1 MEEVNNN
8 PVPPE
13 CASLKDNDC
22 TGSGIIV
29 SCTRQLG
36 QLSPGDHACIL
47 YDDSTQKIPSISA
60 FACSAIKLG
69 HACLYLTS
77 GSSRQEVVDAISKAY
92 PSAPVNLVDKR
103 LTTFDPGLF
112 FAPHGIFEPDRAI
125 ALLKEEIKK
134 ASSNDCLLCVIGDM
148 GWALRDSE
156 PVDKLFEYESLLG
169 TELPSCRSWKVICQ
183 YDVSKFHPK
192 VIKEVLRTHPMIIWK
207 GKVLRNFY
215 YLPPE
220 DFLSQS
226 HNQVEVSRW
235 ISHLEEKR
243 LKQLELE
250 ESEACYRV
258 IFENA
263 GTAICIIKSDYTV
276 DLVNHHW
283 VKTLGFY
290 KEEVESRANL
300 MDFVH
305 PDDKDAVGEYLKSLD
320 EACKNNEH
328 GYEVRLV
335 NAKGQTV
342 VVAFTIHMIPGS
354 GKYIVSALD
363 ITELKRKTSQ
373 LELYHKHLEELVRKR
388 TRKLE
393 AETEK
398 SQKMAREIAQ
408 LYRQESELRMQ
419 LERSSSEKSKFMR
432 FLVHELK
439 TPLTPMM
446 GSADILFEKVKGTE
460 LERLAANI
468 IRGSH
473 SLNNRVNDLL
483 DLARGEMG
491 LLHLSG
497 GWVDLPGLLKDVVCY
512 MAVEF
517 ERRRQLVCLDIDY
530 ATPMIWGDNERLRQ
544 VVINLM
550 DNASKFTPAKGRI
563 FVKTMVVND
572 FLMVVIRDTGVGIK
586 KERQEAIFY
595 DYSTHPKPDDPAANM
610 GIGLHLC
617 KLLIDLHGGDLWV
630 NSTEGKGSEFGFSLP
645 LDRDNNGR

>member
-1 MEEVNNN
+1 MEEINN
-8 PVPPE
+8 PPAPPE
-13 CASLKDNDC
+13 CASLDDNDC

-36 QLSPGDHACIL
+36 QLSSGDHACIL
-47 YDDSTQKIPSISA
+47 YDDAAQKISSITA
-60 FACSAIKLG
+60 FACTAIKLG
-69 HACLYLTS
+69 HACLYITN
-77 GSSRQEVVDAISKAY
+77 GSSRQEVIEAISKTC
-92 PSAPVNLVDKR
+92 PSVPVNLIDKR
-103 LTTFDPGLF
+103 LTMIDPGLF
-112 FAPHGIFEPDRAI
+112 FTPHGSFEPDRAI
-125 ALLKEEIKK
+125 ALLKAEIKK
-134 ASSNDCLLCVIGDM
+134 TSCNDDLPCVISDM
-148 GWALRDSE
+148 GWALNGSE
-156 PVDKLFEYESLLG
+156 SIDKLFEYESSLNADLS
-169 TELPSCRSWKVICQ
+169 TCRSWKAICQ
-183 YDVSKFHPK
+183 YDISKFHPK
-192 VIKEVLRTHPMIIWK
+192 VIKEVLRTHPLIIWK
-207 GKVLRNFY
+207 GKVLKNFY

-226 HNQVEVSRW
+226 HNQIEVRRW
-235 ISHLEEKR
+235 ISQLEEKR

-250 ESEACYRV
+250 ESEACYRA

-263 GTAICIIKSDYTV
+263 GTAICMINPERTIL
-276 DLVNHHW
+276 LVNHHW
-283 VKTLGFY
+283 AKTLGFF
-290 KEEVESRANL
+290 KEEVETKANL
-300 MDFVH
+300 MDFIH
-305 PDDKDAVGEYLKSLD
+305 HDDREAIDEYLQSLS
-320 EACKNNEH
+320 EACKNKEH
-328 GYEVRLV
+328 GYEVRLI

-342 VVAFTIHMIPGS
+342 IVAFTIHVIPGCE
-354 GKYIVSALD
+354 KYIVSALD

-373 LELYHKHLEELVRKR
+373 LEMYHKHLEELVGKR

-393 AETEK
+393 AETKK
-398 SQKMAREIAQ
+398 SQKMAREISQ
-408 LYRQESELRMQ
+408 LYRQESELRKQ
-419 LERSSSEKSKFMR
+419 LERASTEKSKFMR

-446 GSADILFEKVKGTE
+446 GSADILYEKVKGTE

-468 IRGSH
+468 IRGSR

-491 LLHLSG
+491 LLYLSG

-517 ERRRQLVCLDIDY
+517 ERRGQLVCLDIDY
-530 ATPMIWGDNERLRQ
+530 GTPMIWGDNERLRQ
-544 VVINLM
+544 VIINLL

-563 FVKTMVVND
+563 FVKTMLVND

-586 KERQEAIFY
+586 KERQETIFY

-630 NSTEGKGSEFGFSLP
+630 NSAEGRGSEFSFSLP
-645 LDRDNNGR
+645 LERDKNGR